1 MNTTTIIN
9 SLLHSEVSPENSLLK
24 GLLVEP
30 ALTAGAAA
38 FWLFA
43 LPFVAFALM
52 SVKVWESVVALF
64 SGRPVRPNPLIL
76 RCGPPGALDLQRNRA
91 HTARA

>member
-1 MNTTTIIN
+1 MNITTIYN
-9 SLLHSEVSPENSLLK
+9 SLLHSGVSPGISLSKSLV
-24 GLLVEP
+24 VEP

-52 SVKVWESVVALF
+52 SVKVWDSMVALF

-76 RCGPPGALDLQRNRA
+76 RSGPSAALDLQRNRA